1 MASSED
7 KLRDYLKRVTAG
19 LRRTRQRLESVEA
32 RDNEPIA
39 VIGMACRFPGGVR
52 TPEDLWRLV
61 ADGTDAV
68 GPLPEDRGWDLDSL
82 YDPDP
87 GTPGKSYVREGGFL
101 EDAADF
107 DADLFGIAPR
117 EALAMDPQQRLL
129 LETAWEAVERARIS
143 PTALRNTDTGVFVGG
158 ADTNYGSLARSAEET
173 EGHNLTGGAMSVLSG
188 RISYTLGLEGPAVT
202 VDTACSSSL
211 VALHLAVRA
220 LRADECSLALT
231 GGVAMMPT
239 TELFTEF
246 SRQRGLAADGRCKPF
261 AEAADGTAWGEGVG
275 VLLVERLSD
284 ARRNGHPV
292 LAVVRG
298 SAVNQDGASSRL
310 TAPNG
315 PSQRRVIE
323 AALADARLTADQVDA
338 VEAHGT
344 GTTLGDPI
352 EAQALLATY
361 GRSRPDGRP
370 LLLGGIKSN
379 IGHAQAAAGVAGV
392 IKMVM
397 AMRHGLLP
405 ATLHVDTPTTHV
417 DWSPGT
423 VELLTE
429 AVDWPEAGRPR
440 RAGVSAFGIS
450 GTNAHVVL
458 EQADHETVEND
469 GADGTEG
476 TTADTGTA
484 GTPTVTDP
492 ALTPWV
498 LSARSETALRAQA
511 ARLLAHL
518 RTTPDARP
526 ADIALSLATSRAALP
541 HRAVVLATPDPE
553 ATEAALTALTSAD
566 PHPAV
571 LEDNV
576 RGGLT
581 AFLFSGQGSQRLG
594 MGRELYARF
603 PVFAEAFDAVCA
615 VLDGLLGRPLREV
628 VWGEDAESLN

>member
-1 MASSED
+1 
-7 KLRDYLKRVTAG
+7 
-19 LRRTRQRLESVEA
+19 
-32 RDNEPIA
+32 
-39 VIGMACRFPGGVR
+39 
-52 TPEDLWRLV
+52 
-61 ADGTDAV
+61 
-68 GPLPEDRGWDLDSL
+68 
-82 YDPDP
+82 
-87 GTPGKSYVREGGFL
+87 
-101 EDAADF
+101 
-107 DADLFGIAPR
+107 
-117 EALAMDPQQRLL
+117 MDPQQRLL

-429 AVDWPEAGRPR
+429 AVDWPEAGRPAGPACPPSASAEPTPTSFSNRPTTRPSRTTVPTGQRARPPTPAPRGHRPSRTPPSPPGCSPPAR
-440 RAGVSAFGIS
+440 RQRCARRPPASWRTSGRPPTRAPPTSPSRWPPAAPPSRTVRSSWPPPIPRPPRRPSPPSPPPTPTPPSWRTTSAAASPRSCSRGRVRSGWGWGVSCMRGS
-450 GTNAHVVL
+450 RCSRRRSMPCVRCWTGCWGVRCVRWC
-458 EQADHETVEND
+458 
-469 GADGTEG
+469 GAR
-476 TTADTGTA
+476 
-484 GTPTVTDP
+484 TP
-492 ALTPWV
+492 
-498 LSARSETALRAQA
+498 
-511 ARLLAHL
+511 
-518 RTTPDARP
+518 
-526 ADIALSLATSRAALP
+526 SR
-541 HRAVVLATPDPE
+541 
-553 ATEAALTALTSAD
+553 
-566 PHPAV
+566 
-571 LEDNV
+571 
-576 RGGLT
+576 
-581 AFLFSGQGSQRLG
+581 
-594 MGRELYARF
+594 
-603 PVFAEAFDAVCA
+603 
-615 VLDGLLGRPLREV
+615 
-628 VWGEDAESLN
+628 